1 MPQPR
6 LKRKKGPGARIVHR
20 STRIIT
26 GGLLLMLAVTAVP
39 VLALRWVDPPV
50 SSFMLQYSAKARFGG
65 NSGHVFH
72 YDWVDWA
79 QIAPEV
85 KLAVIASEDQRFVRH
100 IGFDLDAMYHA
111 WREHRGGK
119 SLRGAS
125 TITQQ
130 TAKNLF
136 LWPSRSLMRKALEGY
151 FSLLIE
157 LFWAKR
163 RILEVYLNIAEFGEG
178 IYGIGAA
185 ARAFFHKAPSELT
198 LGEAALAAAA
208 LPSPRRYSVHKP
220 SSHMLRRR
228 NWIIKQMRQLGG
240 TRHLGG
246 L

>member
-111 WREHRGGK
+111 WR
-119 SLRGAS
+119 
-125 TITQQ
+125 
-130 TAKNLF
+130 
-136 LWPSRSLMRKALEGY
+136 
-151 FSLLIE
+151 
-157 LFWAKR
+157 
-163 RILEVYLNIAEFGEG
+163 IAEFGEG